1 MQAYIIR
8 RLLQSI
14 PLLFGISVILFLM
27 MTNIGDPV
35 STLGGRQRVS
45 SADRERLA
53 RQMGL
58 DQPIANQYIFWLI
71 GNDWFRVDT
80 DGDGVGDSYG
90 IRKGILRGDLGDSFR
105 EHRPAMRVI
114 GDKIPPTL
122 LLMGSSYLVTIVL
135 ALGIGIYSALR
146 QYTWIDNVITAL
158 SFIFYSMPI
167 FWIALSLLW
176 IFAVLFKQWGL
187 PYLPVIGMYEPGQP
201 ITLGEVTRHLILPV
215 TSLSLISVAGY
226 SRYIRSTMLEV
237 IHADYIRTARAKG
250 LGERRIVYRHALKNT
265 ALPLVTI
272 IGLDVPFLLG
282 GAIVTEQI
290 FSWPGT
296 GQLFINSLERAD
308 FPVLMGLLMLIAVL
322 VVAFQ
327 LVTDLLYTL
336 LDPRI
341 RLS

>member
-1 MQAYIIR
+1 
-8 RLLQSI
+8 
-14 PLLFGISVILFLM
+14 
-27 MTNIGDPV
+27 
-35 STLGGRQRVS
+35 VS

>member
-1 MQAYIIR
+1 
-8 RLLQSI
+8 
-14 PLLFGISVILFLM
+14 M